1 MRKILIAILLLV
13 HFHNGFAQTTQQY
26 DSLKNL
32 IRSAKDDSTRFWKTV
47 EIIWGYLYSTPDSAN
62 LYAQQ
67 NMLLGQKMK
76 SDEALRIAYAQ
87 YTVLEQINGNYTGAL
102 QYGLLSLRIA
112 ERMKN
117 FIVICRSYFDLADIY
132 REAGI

>member
-1 MRKILIAILLLV
+1 MRKILITILLLMR
-13 HFHNGFAQTTQQY
+13 FHDGFAQTTQQY

-32 IRSAKDDSTRFWKTV
+32 IHSAKDDSTRFWKTV

-76 SDEALRIAYAQ
+76 SDEALRIAYTQ
-87 YTVLEQINGNYTGAL
+87 YTVLEQINGNYTGRA
-102 QYGLLSLRIA
+102 SIWSPFF
-112 ERMKN
+112 EN
-117 FIVICRSYFDLADIY
+117 S
-132 REAGI
+132 